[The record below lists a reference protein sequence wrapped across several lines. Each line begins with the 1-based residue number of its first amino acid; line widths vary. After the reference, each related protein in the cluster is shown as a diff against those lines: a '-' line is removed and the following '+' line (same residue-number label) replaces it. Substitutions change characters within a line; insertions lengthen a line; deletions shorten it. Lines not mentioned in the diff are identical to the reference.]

1 MVGLAYSQGNFLMK
15 FTPVYLVF
23 WKLLGHYILTVYSAR
38 LCKQGEAN
46 I

>member
-1 MVGLAYSQGNFLMK
+1 MVRLAYSQGNFLMK

-23 WKLLGHYILTVYSAR
+23 WKLLTVYSTR

-46 I
+46 IKL